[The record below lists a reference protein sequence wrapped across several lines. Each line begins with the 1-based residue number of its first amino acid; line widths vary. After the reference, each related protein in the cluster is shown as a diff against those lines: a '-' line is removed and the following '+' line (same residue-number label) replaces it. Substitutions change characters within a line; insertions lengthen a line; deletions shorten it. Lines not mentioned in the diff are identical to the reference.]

1 MVLES
6 KSPGDTFQIGMRLGQ
21 LAKAGEVYTLTG
33 DLGVGK
39 TVFTQGFA
47 KGLGIEE
54 PVNSPTFTI
63 LQIYESGRLP
73 LYHFDVYR
81 ISSGEELEETGC
93 MEYFY
98 GDGVCLVEWAEIV
111 QDVIP
116 EEALWITIEKDYG
129 RDEDYRRITLR
140 RKGGGEA

>member
-1 MVLES
+1 M
-6 KSPGDTFQIGMRLGQ
+6 
-21 LAKAGEVYTLTG
+21 
-33 DLGVGK
+33 
-39 TVFTQGFA
+39 
-47 KGLGIEE
+47 
-54 PVNSPTFTI
+54 
-63 LQIYESGRLP
+63 
-73 LYHFDVYR
+73 
-81 ISSGEELEETGC
+81 EETGC